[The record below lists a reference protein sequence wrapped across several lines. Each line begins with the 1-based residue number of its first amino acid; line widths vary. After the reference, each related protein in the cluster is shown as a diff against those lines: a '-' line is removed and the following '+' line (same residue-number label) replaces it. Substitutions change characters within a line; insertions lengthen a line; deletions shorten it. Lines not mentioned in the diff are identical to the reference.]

1 MCKPNKVSESIEH
14 FKKAYEIFPEIVVL
28 NQIALAYEMLGEF
41 TSAREYFLHMKNQ
54 AEREENSAY
63 VSAAEMGIERT
74 R

>member
-1 MCKPNKVSESIEH
+1 MCKPNNVSD
-14 FKKAYEIFPEIVVL
+14 FFVKQKTAYEIFPEIVVL